1 METGRV
7 QKAVSFGR
15 STAVVLLWALT
26 SSLLAPAAP
35 VEARTPE
42 RSIAQYQHT
51 RWTMAD
57 GAPQLI
63 YAMAQSP
70 DGFIWLA
77 SESGLV
83 RFDGLTFE
91 QISPLSGDGSGQ
103 VTTVL
108 VSQTGAVWAA
118 LRNSQR
124 LVIYHKGQLTT
135 APLPMHEDGLIR
147 FLIEAPDGSIWAGD
161 PHVGLP
167 LLRFADGQWRS
178 IDATMGLPRSGL
190 TSLLTTADGA
200 IWAGYADYVLR
211 LAPGRAR
218 FERVADLQS
227 TLGRLALDGEGQVW
241 LLDRGAARPIS
252 GPRGAPAGP
261 LSSTRM
267 PVDDSGRPGR
277 PLFDRFGNL
286 WEATLLGGVTKSR
299 AGLANR
305 QLDRFS
311 AVHGLSSDAT
321 TSVLEDREGNIWV
334 GAASG
339 LDRFRRSPVVPEP
352 GLSRPGPYGNVQFS
366 ASDGSV
372 YIAETDT
379 VYRVPAGGSPEVRL
393 RGAAFPQGLCEG
405 PDGTIWIVSSDA
417 IRGLRPDGRTIVR
430 ARPAAAQREL
440 SDCVVDE
447 AGGLQVN
454 AGGDGVFRWIDGNWQ
469 MLALS
474 GGQPFLAK
482 TFARDGAGRLWADR
496 DQNALA
502 QWTPQGWREV
512 LSPEQLSTGSLLT
525 LFPLARGTLFAGR
538 EGVGRHIPE
547 TGGAGLVRAFRG
559 GTGLIMRANGDVWAF
574 SSRGLIH
581 MQAQAFARSLSD
593 PAYDAPV
600 RIFGPS
606 DGLLSRHASQSW
618 RSLVQGGD
626 GRLWLATA
634 TGTAWIDP
642 AGIPINRLAPSL
654 AITKLEGRGVLERDP
669 TAVQLKAGTSDLA
682 ISFSALSLGSPER
695 VQVRYRL
702 EGHDEDW
709 VDPGQ
714 RRQAFY
720 TNLRPGSYR
729 FQVIAANEDG
739 IWNRN
744 GATLSFTIA
753 PTFLQSIWFKFL
765 CAIGVLGLASAAYLL
780 RMRQVTA
787 KLRDRFQ
794 IRIAER
800 ERIARELHDT
810 WLQGV
815 QGLML
820 SFQSVA
826 NRLPA
831 DSALRASVDGTL
843 DRADNLIVDGR
854 RRLRDLRRRAADT
867 DLGQALADSAREVIS
882 SQSEARITIEGTQRP
897 LDPTVAEE
905 LLRIAEEAMR
915 NAVQHGDD
923 VEIEVALVYARLE
936 LRLVI
941 RDDGPGLPD
950 DVLATGQRS
959 GHFGLQGMQERAE
972 RIGARLEISS
982 QPRRGTEVR
991 ITLPSLRA
999 YRDGRT
1005 FDAARLF
1012 ERAGL
1017 KQPYLPRGRR

>member
-1 METGRV
+1 
-7 QKAVSFGR
+7 
-15 STAVVLLWALT
+15 
-26 SSLLAPAAP
+26 
-35 VEARTPE
+35 
-42 RSIAQYQHT
+42 
-51 RWTMAD
+51 
-57 GAPQLI
+57 
-63 YAMAQSP
+63 
-70 DGFIWLA
+70 
-77 SESGLV
+77 
-83 RFDGLTFE
+83 
-91 QISPLSGDGSGQ
+91 
-103 VTTVL
+103 
-108 VSQTGAVWAA
+108 
-118 LRNSQR
+118 
-124 LVIYHKGQLTT
+124 
-135 APLPMHEDGLIR
+135 
-147 FLIEAPDGSIWAGD
+147 
-161 PHVGLP
+161 
-167 LLRFADGQWRS
+167 
-178 IDATMGLPRSGL
+178 
-190 TSLLTTADGA
+190 
-200 IWAGYADYVLR
+200 
-211 LAPGRAR
+211 
-218 FERVADLQS
+218 
-227 TLGRLALDGEGQVW
+227 
-241 LLDRGAARPIS
+241 
-252 GPRGAPAGP
+252 
-261 LSSTRM
+261 
-267 PVDDSGRPGR
+267 
-277 PLFDRFGNL
+277 
-286 WEATLLGGVTKSR
+286 
-299 AGLANR
+299 
-305 QLDRFS
+305 
-311 AVHGLSSDAT
+311 
-321 TSVLEDREGNIWV
+321 
-334 GAASG
+334 
-339 LDRFRRSPVVPEP
+339 
-352 GLSRPGPYGNVQFS
+352 
-366 ASDGSV
+366 
-372 YIAETDT
+372 
-379 VYRVPAGGSPEVRL
+379 
-393 RGAAFPQGLCEG
+393 
-405 PDGTIWIVSSDA
+405 
-417 IRGLRPDGRTIVR
+417 
-430 ARPAAAQREL
+430 
-440 SDCVVDE
+440 
-447 AGGLQVN
+447 
-454 AGGDGVFRWIDGNWQ
+454 
-469 MLALS
+469 
-474 GGQPFLAK
+474 
-482 TFARDGAGRLWADR
+482 
-496 DQNALA
+496 
-502 QWTPQGWREV
+502 
-512 LSPEQLSTGSLLT
+512 
-525 LFPLARGTLFAGR
+525 
-538 EGVGRHIPE
+538 
-547 TGGAGLVRAFRG
+547 
-559 GTGLIMRANGDVWAF
+559 
-574 SSRGLIH
+574 